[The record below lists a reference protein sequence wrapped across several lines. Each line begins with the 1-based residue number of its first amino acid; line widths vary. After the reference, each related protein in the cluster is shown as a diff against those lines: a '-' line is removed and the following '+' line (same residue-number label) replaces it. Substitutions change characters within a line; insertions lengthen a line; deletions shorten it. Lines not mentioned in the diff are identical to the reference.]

1 MKAQI
6 VLIVDDDAMVTESVA
21 AALEGPRRRIILCSD
36 IDAAAI
42 ILERYPLSLILTDIQ
57 MTQPYG
63 YEGLELIRRASTL
76 KGEAGVVV
84 MTGMRDPEL
93 EGHVRSRGASMLL
106 RKPFEL
112 AELEKLL
119 ENCPEVDL
127 PIELELAPYIHR
139 FPNLDD
145 VIGSASLG
153 PAFQPIVDLRTGS
166 IAAVESLAR
175 YRTGGPFN
183 DIGLLLDYAERHKR
197 IIDLDLALVSR
208 SLVAGVALAREV
220 PLFVNV
226 HPATLG
232 QPNRFVPNLLLGA
245 ENAGVPLDRLV
256 VEITEHAALSHHA
269 HALESLGELRS
280 AGVRFALDDVGMAY
294 SHLSLIDE
302 IKPSFLKI
310 SQDFGT
316 DFETSDVRSRIVRN
330 IYSLGADFGID
341 VILEGVESSQT
352 AIAARELGIG
362 FAQGYHFARPGDASS
377 LLSQLKA
384 AA

>member
-6 VLIVDDDAMVTESVA
+6 VLIADDDAMVTESVA
-21 AALEGPRRRIILCSD
+21 AALDSPHRRIILCSD

-42 ILERYPLSLILTDIQ
+42 VMDRYPLSLILTDIQ

-63 YEGLELIRRASTL
+63 YEGLDLTRRATAL

-84 MTGMRDPEL
+84 MTGLGDPEL

-112 AELEKLL
+112 SQLERLL
-119 ENCPEVDL
+119 EHCPDVEL
-127 PIELELAPYIHR
+127 PIELERAPFIHR
-139 FPNLDD
+139 FPDLDD
-145 VIGSASLG
+145 VIGSGFLR
-153 PAFQPIVDLRTGS
+153 PAFQPIVDLGS
-166 IAAVESLAR
+166 GKVAAVESLAR
-175 YRTGGPFN
+175 YRTGAPLN

-197 IIDLDLALVSR
+197 IVDLDLALVSR
-208 SLVAGVALAREV
+208 SLEAGAVLARQV

-232 QPNRFVPNLLLGA
+232 QPDRFVPNLLLRA
-245 ENAGVPLDRLV
+245 EKAGVALDRLV
-256 VEITEHAALSHHA
+256 IEITEHAALPSQGN
-269 HALESLGELRS
+269 ALDCLDELRS

-294 SHLSLIDE
+294 SHLSQIDK

-316 DFETSDVRSRIVRN
+316 DFETDMVRSRIVRN
-330 IYSLGADFGID
+330 ICNLGADFGFD
-341 VILEGVESSQT
+341 VVLEGVESATT
-352 AIAARELGIG
+352 ANAARKLGIG
-362 FAQGYHFARPGDASS
+362 FAQGYHFARPGEAGK
-377 LLSQLKA
+377 LLNRLEA